1 MAEGGVEYVST
12 FMWILPPGAPL
23 RSHNKYQGENPLMIL
38 AVGEKRNHFQLYQS
52 TLLFLTRATL
62 RRN

>member
-1 MAEGGVEYVST
+1 MAKIATEEEEGDR
-12 FMWILPPGAPL
+12 WKRALH
-23 RSHNKYQGENPLMIL
+23 SHNKYQGVNPLMIL